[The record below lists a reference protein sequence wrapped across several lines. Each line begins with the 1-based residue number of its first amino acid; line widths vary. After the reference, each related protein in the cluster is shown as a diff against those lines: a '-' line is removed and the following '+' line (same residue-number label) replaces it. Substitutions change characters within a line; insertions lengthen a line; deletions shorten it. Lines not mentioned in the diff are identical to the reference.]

1 MSIRLEIKKTKFE
14 GLIVL
19 QRNLLGDNR
28 GYLER
33 LYCMRELN
41 PILQERKVVQIN
53 HTLTEKAGAV
63 RGMHFQHPPYA
74 ETKLVSCIRG
84 KVCDIAID
92 LRRNSST
99 FLKYHSEILSAEN
112 HKTLLIPEGF
122 AHGFQTLT
130 ENSEMLYFHTIEY
143 NQQFED
149 ALNVRDPFLNFQW
162 PLSITDISERDRKHT
177 MIDKEFKGL
186 IL

>member
-19 QRNLLGDNR
+19 QRNLFGDNR

-41 PILQERKVVQIN
+41 PILQKRKVVQIN
-53 HTLTEKAGAV
+53 HTFTKKTGAV

-92 LRRNSST
+92 LRSNSST

-130 ENSEMLYFHTIEY
+130 ENSEMLYFHTTEY
-143 NQQFED
+143 NQHFED
-149 ALNVRDPFLNFQW
+149 ALNVCDPFLNFQW
-162 PLSITDISERDRKHT
+162 PLSITDISERDSKHT